1 MKGTT
6 DYMHKN
12 ISEPKSKIKYVHITI
27 IILGII
33 FISIP
38 IFHQNLWFDESY
50 SVGIAST
57 SFADIWNIGSNDVH
71 PVLYYWILHVF
82 YLLFGS
88 NLYIY
93 RIISMLPLAILGIM
107 GYTYVRK
114 TFGEKVGFLFSFF
127 VLFMPI
133 SSVYAG
139 EIRMYTWAMLFVTL
153 MAIYAYKI
161 YTFTKLSKDEK
172 DINKKKFYINWILFA
187 IFSLASAYTH
197 YYGLATAG
205 VINLI
210 LFIYL
215 LRIAIKKHKTIP
227 ENKANKASRENN
239 KQKVFTVDL
248 KAFTISAVVQILL
261 YLPWVVAL
269 LGQIQHVSQGFWIN
283 GPSIAVFLQ
292 ILGFQFTGNLDTIF
306 IDEKIAIGFG
316 IILLVYTIYSMI
328 RAICIEKEKKLTSTQ
343 NEVQNKDNQLQETRA
358 EEQAENSSNLPGLWA
373 IGIYMIAMMAM
384 LIISFITPILYAR
397 YFLNLT
403 GLFFFFMAFFM
414 AKGGR
419 KVLTILCCIL
429 ILVVAIFVNY
439 QVAKINY
446 APINQEPLAYITQDI
461 QEDDLILFGNWG
473 GAGFVT
479 SVLLP
484 EYQNCFFDHEAW
496 NQEKAYQAFGKDMI
510 TIKQIEEMDSYE
522 GRIWIVSDSDDL
534 YERFEQHY
542 GDKIQLIKQQGF
554 QTMYHEDSYHI
565 SLIEKQAIDN

>member
-1 MKGTT
+1 
-6 DYMHKN
+6 MHKN

-50 SVGIAST
+50 SVGIASN
-57 SFADIWNIGSNDVH
+57 SFVDIWNIGSNDVH
-71 PVLYYWILHVF
+71 PVLYYWILHIF

-114 TFGEKVGFLFSFF
+114 TFGEKVGLLFSFF

-172 DINKKKFYINWILFA
+172 DTNKKRFYINWILFA

-215 LRIAIKKHKTIP
+215 LRTAIKKHKTIP
-227 ENKANKASRENN
+227 ENKANKASRESN

-306 IDEKIAIGFG
+306 IDEKIAIDFG

-328 RAICIEKEKKLTSTQ
+328 RAICIEKKKKLTSTQ
-343 NEVQNKDNQLQETRA
+343 NEVQNKDNQLQETRV

-373 IGIYMIAMMAM
+373 IGIYMIVMMAM

-419 KVLTILCCIL
+419 KVLTILSCIL

-565 SLIEKQAIDN
+565 SLIEKQK

>member
-1 MKGTT
+1 
-6 DYMHKN
+6 MHKN

-71 PVLYYWILHVF
+71 PVLYYWILHIF

-172 DINKKKFYINWILFA
+172 DTNKKRFYINWILFA

-215 LRIAIKKHKTIP
+215 LRTAIKKHKTIP
-227 ENKANKASRENN
+227 ENKANKASRESN

-343 NEVQNKDNQLQETRA
+343 KEVQNKDNQLQETRV

-373 IGIYMIAMMAM
+373 IGIYMIVMMAM

-419 KVLTILCCIL
+419 KVLTILSCIL

-554 QTMYHEDSYHI
+554 QTMYHEDNYHI
-565 SLIEKQAIDN
+565 SLIEKQK

>member
-1 MKGTT
+1 
-6 DYMHKN
+6 MHKN

-71 PVLYYWILHVF
+71 PVLYYWILHIF

-172 DINKKKFYINWILFA
+172 DTNKKRFYINWILFA

-215 LRIAIKKHKTIP
+215 LRTAIKKHKTIP
-227 ENKANKASRENN
+227 ENKANKASRESN

-373 IGIYMIAMMAM
+373 IGIYMIVMMAM

-419 KVLTILCCIL
+419 KVLTILSCIL

-446 APINQEPLAYITQDI
+446 APINQEPLAYIKQDI
-461 QEDDLILFGNWG
+461 QENDLILFGNWG
-473 GAGFVT
+473 GAGYVT

-510 TIKQIEEMDSYE
+510 TIKQIEEMHSYE

-554 QTMYHEDSYHI
+554 QTMYHEDNYHI
-565 SLIEKQAIDN
+565 SLIEKQK

>member
-1 MKGTT
+1 
-6 DYMHKN
+6 MHKN

-71 PVLYYWILHVF
+71 PVLYYWILHIF

-172 DINKKKFYINWILFA
+172 DTNKKRFYINWILFA

-215 LRIAIKKHKTIP
+215 LRTAIKKHKTIP
-227 ENKANKASRENN
+227 ENKANKASRESN

-343 NEVQNKDNQLQETRA
+343 KEVQNKDNQLQETRV

-554 QTMYHEDSYHI
+554 QTMYHEDNYHI
-565 SLIEKQAIDN
+565 SLIEKQK